1 MPLVLVYH
9 VELNQS
15 MNRTVKVIS
24 KTLINKM
31 KLVVPLI
38 DCRIIHDLVLVDLEI
53 LLCFRQFCCVD
64 TLLFQGQVASPLVE
78 PNTQVLLVAFE
89 DVLERLLNQD
99 SLGGAVIKATRMRII
114 LFIVDPD
121 TIDYEIKATTTTQT
135 HLPTVVR

>member
-38 DCRIIHDLVLVDLEI
+38 DCRIIQLLVLVDLEI
-53 LLCFRQFCCVD
+53 LLRFR
-64 TLLFQGQVASPLVE
+64 
-78 PNTQVLLVAFE
+78 
-89 DVLERLLNQD
+89 
-99 SLGGAVIKATRMRII
+99 
-114 LFIVDPD
+114 
-121 TIDYEIKATTTTQT
+121 
-135 HLPTVVR
+135 

>member
-53 LLCFRQFCCVD
+53 LLCFR
-64 TLLFQGQVASPLVE
+64 
-78 PNTQVLLVAFE
+78 
-89 DVLERLLNQD
+89 
-99 SLGGAVIKATRMRII
+99 
-114 LFIVDPD
+114 
-121 TIDYEIKATTTTQT
+121 
-135 HLPTVVR
+135 